1 MYFKTAL
8 NTDVGENRKVLGVQ
22 ECPPHVLATVIDFMY
37 GIDIPED
44 ISYDDAERVLA
55 MADLYLMDD
64 LKDAVAPHI
73 GKQLS
78 AGNILE
84 KSQLADKFGGNKLKE
99 ICCDFILANL
109 EKINK
114 ALLDELFQALLPLL
128 GKRALEKLNGQ
139 GTAKTQLESN
149 IEVANTLLGINLS
162 TFEPFKKRDDFQS
175 VAEYKKYVTTH
186 LKPKMLVRC
195 NNQQGTW
202 THVTHEEDAYEVV
215 RRTFGR
221 VVACDSEGPVV
232 KWPMQGRNK
241 STAMR
246 GSFVDLD
253 ILTPPTDS
261 PIFKL

>member
-1 MYFKTAL
+1 MYYKTAL
-8 NTDVGENRKVLGVQ
+8 NTGVGENREVLDVQ

-44 ISYDDAERVLA
+44 ISYDNAKRVLA

-73 GKQLS
+73 GKKLS

-84 KSQLADKFGGNKLKE
+84 RSQLAEKFGGNRLKE
-99 ICCDFILANL
+99 ICSDFILANL

-114 ALLDELFQALLPLL
+114 ALLDELFQTMLPLL
-128 GKRALEKLNGQ
+128 GKKALEKLNDQ
-139 GTAKTQLESN
+139 RMASESN

-162 TFEPFKKRDDFQS
+162 TFEPFKKRADFQS
-175 VAEYKKYVTTH
+175 MEEYKRYVMTN

-202 THVTHEEDAYEVV
+202 THVTQEEEFEVV
-215 RRTFGR
+215 GRTFGR
-221 VVACDSEGPVV
+221 VIACDSEGPVV
-232 KWPMQGRNK
+232 KWPLQGKNK

-246 GSFVDLD
+246 GSFLDLD

-261 PIFKL
+261 QIFKL